1 MRILGLPGRLPE
13 TLDQVEALVGALAGP
28 RDEALALRYR
38 FWTADFANPDL
49 DGEAR
54 AAADWRPDVVV
65 AKSIGCLVAAAACA
79 DQGLAPRACVLI
91 GAPVNRL
98 LAEARRELLAR
109 HAARTPTLFIQ
120 QAEDPTGPLAE
131 LARLVAGQAVR
142 EASGADHL
150 YADIPELVG
159 LIEAWPGWPSD

>member
-1 MRILGLPGRLPE
+1 MR
-13 TLDQVEALVGALAGP
+13 ALVAALARPG
-28 RDEALALRYR
+28 DEARVLDYA
-38 FWTADFANPDL
+38 FWAGDFVNPDL

-54 AAADWRPDVVV
+54 LAAGWRPDVVV

-79 DQGLAPRACVLI
+79 DHGLAPRACVLI

-98 LAEARRELLAR
+98 LAEARGDLLAR
-109 HAARTPTLFIQ
+109 HAARAPTLFIQ
-120 QAEDPTGPLAE
+120 QAEDPTGSLAE
-131 LARLVAGQAVR
+131 LARLVPGQAVR